1 MSLYADYIKET
12 KDHTVIEDENG
23 FYEYSLKNE
32 CLYLENIYVIP
43 SVRGV
48 KVAKKYIKELG
59 QIAEKYD
66 LPCLTGVVNV
76 KHLNADNVLML
87 YLRNKASVIMADN
100 DNIYVSIVTQD
111 IKTL

>member
-48 KVAKKYIKELG
+48 KVAKKYI
-59 QIAEKYD
+59 
-66 LPCLTGVVNV
+66 PV
-76 KHLNADNVLML
+76 
-87 YLRNKASVIMADN
+87 
-100 DNIYVSIVTQD
+100 
-111 IKTL
+111 